1 MNYLE
6 ALESLL
12 PAEVDTLTAE
22 INIYKMQAGTCI
34 VEIGRRLIR
43 AKEILPH
50 GQWASWLAEKVEFSE
65 RTAQN
70 FMRVAK
76 EYTNPQP
83 VADLGLTKAL
93 LLLQVPENEREEFV
107 AKTHEVDGEEKT
119 VAEMSRRELEKAIK
133 ERDEAL
139 KAADAARA
147 DAEKWKNTADAK
159 EISLQNARKKAADSK
174 ATADK
179 AKGQLAE
186 EKDAAK
192 ALRAAEAEKYQELS
206 GRYDELAEKLKAAEE
221 AAKAAPITAEVVPD
235 EETMQKIR
243 AEVLAEQAKEL
254 EKANARA
261 ADAAARLEKAKNPTA
276 LRVSLWFADLQD
288 LALRIDCALAELH
301 AQQPETAYKFRD
313 AISAFYADRAKSMKG
328 GAINGQ
334 QGSHD

>member
-6 ALESLL
+6 ALENQL

-22 INIYKMQAGTCI
+22 INIYKQQTGACI

-50 GQWASWLAEKVEFSE
+50 GQWAAWLAEKVEFSE

-76 EYTNPQP
+76 EYANPQP

-107 AKTHEVDGEEKT
+107 AKPHETEGGEKT
-119 VAEMSRRELEKAIK
+119 VAEMSRRELEKAIR
-133 ERDEAL
+133 ERDEAR
-139 KAADAARA
+139 KRAEAAQA

-159 EISLQNARKKAADSK
+159 EISLQNARKKAEDSK
-174 ATADK
+174 K
-179 AKGQLAE
+179 AAEKARAQLE
-186 EKDAAK
+186 DEQSAAK
-192 ALRAAEAEKYQELS
+192 ALRSEQLRQYQELS

-221 AAKAAPITAEVVPD
+221 AAKAEPIQAEVVPD
-235 EETMQKIR
+235 EEVMQRIR
-243 AEVLAEQAKEL
+243 EEVLAEQAQAVE
-254 EKANARA
+254 EANARA
-261 ADAAARLEKAKNPTA
+261 AEAAAKLEKAKNPAA
-276 LRVSLWFADLQD
+276 LRVNLWFADLQD
-288 LALRIDCALAELH
+288 LALKLDRSLAELH

-313 AISAFYADRAKSMKG
+313 AIAAFYAGRAKSMRG
-328 GAINGQ
+328 GCE
-334 QGSHD
+334 S

>member
-6 ALESLL
+6 ALENQL

-22 INIYKMQAGTCI
+22 INIYKQQTGACI

-50 GQWASWLAEKVEFSE
+50 GQWAAWLAEKVEFSE

-76 EYTNPQP
+76 EYANPQP

-107 AKTHEVDGEEKT
+107 AKPHETEGGEKT
-119 VAEMSRRELEKAIK
+119 VAEMSRRELEKAIR
-133 ERDEAL
+133 ERDEAR
-139 KAADAARA
+139 KRAEAAQA

-159 EISLQNARKKAADSK
+159 EISVQNGRKKAEDSK
-174 ATADK
+174 K
-179 AKGQLAE
+179 AAENARAQLE
-186 EKDAAK
+186 DEQSAAK
-192 ALRAAEAEKYQELS
+192 ALRSEQLRQYQELS

-221 AAKAAPITAEVVPD
+221 AAKAEPIQAEGVPD
-235 EETMQKIR
+235 GAVMQRIR
-243 AEVLAEQAKEL
+243 EEVLAEQAQAVE
-254 EKANARA
+254 EANARA
-261 ADAAARLEKAKNPTA
+261 AEAAAKLEKAKNPAA
-276 LRVSLWFADLQD
+276 LRVNLWFADLQD
-288 LALRIDCALAELH
+288 LALKLDRSLAELH

-313 AISAFYADRAKSMKG
+313 AIAAFYAGRAKSMRG
-328 GAINGQ
+328 GCE
-334 QGSHD
+334 S